1 MRYRQ
6 RPKAISIAIEPRR
19 NSFSLVLIGVVLIG
33 LAAVTMVRSGHAHM
47 MNAILVE
54 EHNAVPASNAMLGY
68 ANVTLKQQYISANN
82 AYDEGDI
89 YLAFR
94 MWSGLAAQGNADAAF
109 KVGMMYDRGEVVE
122 HDASQAAYWYQ
133 QAANAGHPYAQHN
146 LGVAYANG
154 DGVEID
160 ISKAMGW
167 WLQAAEHGNVDS
179 QYNLGIIYAMGSYG
193 IHRDTAKALK
203 YWRRAAQKGDAMAQF
218 NLGTLYANGDKAVR
232 NVCEAMRWLAQS
244 AASGISQA
252 SHALEVIKS
261 KHDSQICH

>member
-6 RPKAISIAIEPRR
+6 RPKVISRVVDTR
-19 NSFSLVLIGVVLIG
+19 QLNFKFWMIGFLLLG
-33 LAAVTMVRSGHAHM
+33 LAALSVHTAHATTLNALMAEESKLPPDSNVT
-47 MNAILVE
+47 
-54 EHNAVPASNAMLGY
+54 LGY
-68 ANVTLKQQYISANN
+68 ANVTLKQEYLTANN
-82 AYDEGDI
+82 AYDEGDV

-94 MWSGLAAQGNADAAF
+94 LWSGLAQQGNADAAF

-122 HDASQAAYWYQ
+122 HDASQAAHWYQ
-133 QAANAGHPYAQHN
+133 QAAVAGHPYAQHN

-154 DGVEID
+154 DGVEIN

-203 YWRRAAQKGDAMAQF
+203 WWRRAAQKGDAMAQF
-218 NLGTLYANGDKAVR
+218 NLGTLYANGDKTVR
-232 NVCEAMRWLAQS
+232 NVCEAMHWLEQS
-244 AASGISQA
+244 AASGVSQA
-252 SHALEVIKS
+252 SHALAEIRS
-261 KHDSQICH
+261 QRDSHTCH